1 MGATAVPPLHDYPFH
16 LARADA
22 LVALLGQVNHATP
35 YQLGSFLLPNVAM
48 DVVTLALTWVLLSPV
63 AGRVFL
69 ALVQIG
75 ALRPWLEKQG
85 LGRLPGDLR
94 FRLFG
99 REWFIPLASTLLL
112 SALASLV
119 AKLL

>member
-1 MGATAVPPLHDYPFH
+1 ML
-16 LARADA
+16 R
-22 LVALLGQVNHATP
+22 
-35 YQLGSFLLPNVAM
+35 
-48 DVVTLALTWVLLSPV
+48 WVLV
-63 AGRVFL
+63 VFL
-69 ALVQIG
+69 ALVLIG
-75 ALRPWLEKQG
+75 ALRPWLDRLG

-112 SALASLV
+112 SAAASLI